1 MPGFESRQGYQST
14 KPPPPFTQPANGKET
29 LVNDRIRLTL
39 DSDRLVD
46 ITTTGRKTG
55 KQHRI
60 EVGLRHLD
68 GHIYLSNSPGTRD
81 WAANLL
87 AKPEFT
93 YHLKQSARIDVPARA
108 TPVTD
113 VDEKRKLLT
122 DILAKEDH
130 LDQLEARMEGSRLF
144 RVEVLGGS
152 TTA

>member
-1 MPGFESRQGYQST
+1 M
-14 KPPPPFTQPANGKET
+14 
-29 LVNDRIRLTL
+29 NDGIRLAL

-68 GHIYLSNSPGTRD
+68 GQIYLSNSPGTRD
-81 WAANLL
+81 WAANLF

-93 YHLKQSARIDVPARA
+93 YHLKQSAQIDVAARA
-108 TPVTD
+108 TPITD
-113 VDEKRKLLT
+113 VDAKRKLLT

-130 LDQLEARMEGSRLF
+130 LDQLEARMEGSHLF
-144 RVEVLGGS
+144 QVDVLDASAG
-152 TTA
+152 A

>member
-1 MPGFESRQGYQST
+1 M
-14 KPPPPFTQPANGKET
+14 
-29 LVNDRIRLTL
+29 NDRIRLAL

-68 GHIYLSNSPGTRD
+68 GQIYLSNSPGRRD

-87 AKPEFT
+87 AKPVFT
-93 YHLKQSARIDVPARA
+93 YHLKQSAQIDVPARA

-113 VDEKRKLLT
+113 VDQKRKLLT
-122 DILAKEDH
+122 DILAKEGH
-130 LDQLEARMEGSRLF
+130 LDQLEARMEGSHLF
-144 RVEVLGGS
+144 QVEVLRS
-152 TTA
+152 SSNA

>member
-1 MPGFESRQGYQST
+1 M
-14 KPPPPFTQPANGKET
+14 
-29 LVNDRIRLTL
+29 NDRIRLAL

-68 GHIYLSNSPGTRD
+68 GQIYLSNSPGTRD

-93 YHLKQSARIDVPARA
+93 YHLKQSTQIDVAARA
-108 TPVTD
+108 TSITD
-113 VDEKRKLLT
+113 VDRKRKLLT
-122 DILAKEDH
+122 AILAKEDH

-144 RVEVLGGS
+144 QVDVLGAG
-152 TTA
+152 A